1 MTATLDIE
9 EGLTAQEA
17 WLILADDVLWTL
29 AEFLPKLSREAK
41 REITDQLGYIGGAT
55 ALGTSLLRQPGPP
68 QTTSTQKTKSRSLH
82 KPLDRPKYRMSLI

>member
-41 REITDQLGYIGGAT
+41 REITDQLGYIGGRYSSWDELAAT
-55 ALGTSLLRQPGPP
+55 TR
-68 QTTSTQKTKSRSLH
+68 TTSNNIN
-82 KPLDRPKYRMSLI
+82 PEN